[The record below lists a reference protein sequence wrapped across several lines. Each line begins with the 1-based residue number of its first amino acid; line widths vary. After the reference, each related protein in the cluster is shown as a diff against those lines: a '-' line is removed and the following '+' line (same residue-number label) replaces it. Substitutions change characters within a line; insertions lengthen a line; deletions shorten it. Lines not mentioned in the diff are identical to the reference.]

1 MGPMSAVKHHIRGTE
16 LLLLPE
22 KAIYWPEKDALLVAD
37 LHLGKITHFRKAG
50 IGLPQEVETENLER
64 LSQLIIDHKVKTL
77 YILGDLFHSHM
88 NTQWAKFKSFMASF
102 PQIQFVLI
110 RGNHDILDEK
120 NYQAANLKYYPDRL
134 ILEPFILTHIP
145 LEAASKYYNICGHI
159 HPGVR
164 LRGKGL
170 QAIKLPCFHFR
181 ADRLVLPAFGAFT
194 GTARIEPQEEDCIF
208 AIAEDKV
215 VRVS

>member
-1 MGPMSAVKHHIRGTE
+1 MSAVKHHIRGIE
-16 LLLLPE
+16 FHLLPE
-22 KAIYWPEKDALLVAD
+22 KAIYWPDKAALLVAD
-37 LHLGKITHFRKAG
+37 LHLGKVTHFRKAG
-50 IGLPQEVETENLER
+50 IGLPQDIEAENLER
-64 LSQLIIDHKVKTL
+64 LSQLILDHKVQKV

-102 PQIQFVLI
+102 PSIQFVLI
-110 RGNHDILDEK
+110 RGNHDILDQE
-120 NYQAANLKYYPDRL
+120 NYQAKNLEYYPETL